1 MKSHL
6 DETMTGNAAEDSEKR
21 HQNFAKWL
29 SKLINEVAGEMGIAL
44 TKVQIVDG
52 RRLGCRD
59 AHLIKIAADGNI
71 SSAIIHEC
79 EFNVHAGQ
87 SCSERTKNKIRSAI
101 LKCS

>member
-6 DETMTGNAAEDSEKR
+6 NETATGNAAEDSEKR
-21 HQNFAKWL
+21 QQNFAKWL
-29 SKLINEVAGEMGIAL
+29 TKLINEVAGEMGIAL

-59 AHLIKIAADGNI
+59 AHLIKIAAEGNL
-71 SSAIIHEC
+71 STALIHEC
-79 EFNVHAGQ
+79 EFDVHAGQ
-87 SCSERTKNKIRSAI
+87 ACSERTRNKIRSAI